1 MLSSINNKQNCQC
14 VLTKDV
20 RFLYYK
26 KEVHSFKSNQSIWF
40 DLKFIA
46 YSFCTLDGSKGRDVV
61 TTDGGFNTYN
71 DKLLLIIMLQT
82 ILHNLDLNCHKSK
95 KKKKKT
101 CSVSARLPL
110 IQCNK
115 DVYWKLTI
123 YSVNSSY
130 KGFNSSFFGTSRRHI
145 GVVFTYL
152 SGPSS
157 KGPVIVDFCRTD
169 TKHAATED
177 RTDKIYT
184 YYAANIFTNINV
196 THKRVKPTARLDL
209 TSQR

>member
-95 KKKKKT
+95 KKKKKKP
-101 CSVSARLPL
+101 APFLL
-110 IQCNK
+110 
-115 DVYWKLTI
+115 VYRSFNVTRTFTE
-123 YSVNSSY
+123 NSQ
-130 KGFNSSFFGTSRRHI
+130 FILWIRHI
-145 GVVFTYL
+145 RGLTRAFL
-152 SGPSS
+152 A
-157 KGPVIVDFCRTD
+157 
-169 TKHAATED
+169 H
-177 RTDKIYT
+177 
-184 YYAANIFTNINV
+184 
-196 THKRVKPTARLDL
+196 LDDI
-209 TSQR
+209 